1 MKKFAKVLSIT
12 LVAAMLLAGCSSGG
26 TAADSNAANNASNEA
41 APSVPQD
48 KEVTLK
54 VTFFEAGFGNKWQ
67 NWLKTEFEKQYP
79 NVTVE
84 LVGDANLTETL
95 TPMIESGVDAPDVY
109 MANGSMWEEWGP
121 QGLVMDLTSL
131 YEEKVPGTDMTLDE
145 YITDVAKDKFYFDLG
160 KDNGGIKKYS
170 VPWSAGPMSVVYNV
184 NMFEEH
190 GWEYPKTWEEFEALC
205 EEIKSAGIAPLT
217 YPGKF
222 PNYTR
227 PFIRGWQLQAMGEE
241 KFFGEYKN
249 PTSADIYGDTA
260 VLESFKNFRKLY
272 DKGYIM
278 SGTTALDHTQVQ
290 MEFINNKVAMI
301 LNGYWLEN
309 EMSEAWPQGYRIA
322 MAPVPQGGK
331 VDKPVSFINM
341 PDYMA
346 IYNNTEVPE
355 VAKAFVLFSL
365 SPESCEQFA
374 KLAGGLRPFN
384 YELSD
389 EVSEFTQTCQD
400 VITNEA
406 YYQYTDASSNPLMFK
421 SLGNAYLT
429 QISTGEITPEKAAED
444 FKNEAATEYDRVKT
458 DLGL

>member
-1 MKKFAKVLSIT
+1 MKKLSKVLSLI
-12 LVAAMLLAGCSSGG
+12 LIASMLLAGCGG
-26 TAADSNAANNASNEA
+26 NDASTGAKAENDV
-41 APSVPQD
+41 APSVPED

-54 VTFFEAGFGNKWQ
+54 VTFFEAGFGNEWQ
-67 NWLKTEFEKQYP
+67 NWLKTEFENKYP

-95 TPMIESGVDAPDVY
+95 TPMIESGVDAPDIY
-109 MANGSMWEEWGP
+109 MANGIKWEEWGP
-121 QGLVMDLTSL
+121 QGLVMDLTTL
-131 YEEKVPGTDMTLDE
+131 YDEKVPGTDMTLDE
-145 YITDVAKDKFYFDLG
+145 YITDVAKDKFYYDLG
-160 KDNGGIKKYS
+160 EENGGIKKYA

-184 NMFEEH
+184 NMFEENN
-190 GWEYPKTWEEFEALC
+190 WEYPQTWDEFETLC
-205 EEIKSAGIAPLT
+205 EKIKAAGIAPIT
-217 YPGKF
+217 YPGKY

-227 PFIRGWQLQAMGEE
+227 PFIRAWQLQAMGED
-241 KFFGEYKN
+241 KFLGEFKN
-249 PTSADIYGDTA
+249 PTNADIYGDPA
-260 VLESFKNFRKLY
+260 ILESFSNFKKLF

-278 SGTTALDHTQVQ
+278 NGTAALDHTQVQ

-301 LNGYWLEN
+301 LNGYWLEA
-309 EMSEAWPQGYRIA
+309 EMEEAWPDGYKIE

-331 VDKPVSFINM
+331 MDKPVSYINM

-346 IYNNTEVPE
+346 IYNKTKNPE

-384 YELSD
+384 YELSN
-389 EVSEFTQTCQD
+389 EVSEFTKSCQD
-400 VITNEA
+400 VTTNEK

-421 SLGNAYLT
+421 SLGNDYIT
-429 QISTGEITPEKAAED
+429 KISTGESTPEKAAEE
-444 FKNEAATEYDRVKT
+444 FKNEAASEYEKTKT